1 MRARVACSFFDDPE
15 TAANDFR
22 KTRDQGGRSA
32 VAAQYGRV
40 LALTDAGEFREARSL
55 IQVMI
60 DFSPS
65 NMTYRLAE
73 VDIDIAEKKY
83 SRAIDKLEGGLQLV
97 PGSHP
102 ITMTLARA
110 YFEAGRYTDADRLL
124 SAHTRNKPTNAYLW
138 YVLAEVQGLAGNT
151 LGLHQSRAEYFA
163 LNGALKQGIE
173 QLKLALPLARDNVT
187 AERIQ
192 GRIAFFN
199 QVGAALQQL

>member
-1 MRARVACSFFDDPE
+1 M
-15 TAANDFR
+15 
-22 KTRDQGGRSA
+22 
-32 VAAQYGRV
+32 

-55 IQVMI
+55 IQHMV
-60 DFSPS
+60 DYAPD

-73 VDIDIAEKKY
+73 VDIDIAEKRY
-83 SRAIDKLEGGLQLV
+83 SRAIKKLENGLDLV
-97 PGSHP
+97 PNNHP
-102 ITMTLARA
+102 ITMHLARA

-124 SAHTRNKPTNAYLW
+124 SAHTRNKPTNVHLW

-163 LNGALKQGIE
+163 LNGALGQGIE

-187 AERIQ
+187 REKIQRRIE
-192 GRIAFFN
+192 FFN